1 MALND
6 PVLLARTFVG
16 IDFETLNPA
25 GRRPEPIEVAA
36 VAGKLTED
44 GSWRENGRFERL
56 IRPPDGV
63 HFTSFDTAQ
72 TGITAAMIQRAEPA
86 SAALA
91 ALEALLA
98 HPPYVL
104 FAHNAPYEAGL
115 IYDQEP
121 SCPDL
126 ARLPMLDTVRLARTA
141 YPELPRHR
149 LDDVLSH
156 LGMPPPAGRHRAMP
170 DVAATCAV
178 FARMVTDG
186 ARAGRW
192 STLADLLRVA
202 GIEPKAVRADTEAAA
217 PQQDSLF

>member
-1 MALND
+1 MALTD
-6 PVLLARTFVG
+6 PDLLAQTFVG

-44 GSWRENGRFERL
+44 GSWREDGRFERL

-72 TGITAAMIQRAEPA
+72 TGITAAMIQQAEPA
-86 SAALA
+86 AAALA

-121 SCPDL
+121 SCPNL

-202 GIEPKAVRADTEAAA
+202 GIEPKALRADTEAAA